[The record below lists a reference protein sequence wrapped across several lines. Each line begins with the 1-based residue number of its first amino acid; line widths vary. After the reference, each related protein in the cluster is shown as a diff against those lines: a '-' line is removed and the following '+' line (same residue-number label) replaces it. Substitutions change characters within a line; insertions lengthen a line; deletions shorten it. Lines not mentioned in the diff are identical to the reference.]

1 MNGEWHDKI
10 FLVTERSFRQLA
22 LDIFHFQYGA
32 NKIYNSYVNA
42 LGKTPSD
49 VDEIEKI
56 PFLPVSFFKTDEI
69 KTGKFNAE
77 VIFKSSGTT
86 QAINSQHHVKD
97 VSIYVK
103 SFTSGFEKMYGDLKG
118 WCILGLLPS
127 YLEKGDSS
135 LVYMVDS
142 FIKQSQHAQSG
153 FYLYDL
159 DKLKE
164 TLLSLER
171 SNQKT
176 LLIGVTYALLDF
188 AVKFTPDS
196 YREALKN
203 TIIMETGG
211 MKGRRA
217 ELTRMEVHE
226 QLRKAFGNTEIH
238 SEYGMTEL
246 LSQAYAKN
254 EGRFQCPPWMKVLIR
269 DDEDPLTVLV
279 PRLQTVTPIS
289 GAINIIDLANVNS
302 CSFIATDDVGR
313 LYADKSFEVLGR
325 MDGSDLRGC
334 SLLTV

>member
-1 MNGEWHDKI
+1 
-10 FLVTERSFRQLA
+10 
-22 LDIFHFQYGA
+22 
-32 NKIYNSYVNA
+32 
-42 LGKTPSD
+42 
-49 VDEIEKI
+49 
-56 PFLPVSFFKTDEI
+56 
-69 KTGKFNAE
+69 
-77 VIFKSSGTT
+77 
-86 QAINSQHHVKD
+86 
-97 VSIYVK
+97 
-103 SFTSGFEKMYGDLKG
+103 
-118 WCILGLLPS
+118 LPS

-188 AVKFTPDS
+188 AEKFPA
-196 YREALKN
+196 ELKD
-203 TIIMETGG
+203 TIIIETGG
-211 MKGRRA
+211 MKGRRE

-254 EGRFQCPPWMKVLIR
+254 EGRFQCPH
-269 DDEDPLTVLV
+269 
-279 PRLQTVTPIS
+279 
-289 GAINIIDLANVNS
+289 G
-302 CSFIATDDVGR
+302 
-313 LYADKSFEVLGR
+313 
-325 MDGSDLRGC
+325 
-334 SLLTV
+334 